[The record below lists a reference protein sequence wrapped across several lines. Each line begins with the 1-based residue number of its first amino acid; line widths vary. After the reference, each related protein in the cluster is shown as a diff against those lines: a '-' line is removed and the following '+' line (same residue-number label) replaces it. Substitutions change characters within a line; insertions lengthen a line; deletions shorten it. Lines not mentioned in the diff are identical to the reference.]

1 MKDIPLYNNCV
12 KMHTRKLQ
20 VHSYTQVRNERVDK
34 IVNASFTI
42 IKRCYVSLI
51 KTLTIF
57 IFLIVI
63 PLHTNSLQTVLILG
77 FKFTLIWPGRGFNRT
92 FISRHWLILSDNNG
106 NAIQFDNTW
115 YQIHRNINIYIKMI
129 VEIKV

>member
-1 MKDIPLYNNCV
+1 MKDIPLYNNSV

-77 FKFTLIWPGRGFNRT
+77 FKFAIIWPGRGFNRYT
-92 FISRHWLILSDNNG
+92 GRSFHVHFCHWLIISDRKWECHS
-106 NAIQFDNTW
+106 I
-115 YQIHRNINIYIKMI
+115 
-129 VEIKV
+129 